1 MLVRGEITNRLLLP
15 KLEYFDLDRISWTGM
30 EWTDGIKRME
40 VYYACRKRKES
51 CRNFFFVIQAT
62 HVGSK
67 R

>member
-1 MLVRGEITNRLLLP
+1 MLVRDEITNRLLLP
-15 KLEYFDLDRISWTGM
+15 KLEYFDLGISSTGM

-40 VYYACRKRKES
+40 VYYACRKRKEN